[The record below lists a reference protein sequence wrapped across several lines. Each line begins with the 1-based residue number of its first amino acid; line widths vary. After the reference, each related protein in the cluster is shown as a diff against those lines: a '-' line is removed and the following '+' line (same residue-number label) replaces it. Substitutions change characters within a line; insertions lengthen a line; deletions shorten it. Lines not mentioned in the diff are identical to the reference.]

1 MSRLRNALKSLPSP
15 VQRALQ
21 ERFYPNLLPEG
32 ETAPE
37 WHLQAQDGTW
47 HRQGRH
53 WSVMVFYTE
62 DGGAADTEQLKAFQA
77 HLKDFEKLG
86 VKLFG
91 VNEAEAESHTTFATE
106 AGITFPLLTD
116 RGGSVARQFKSCVQ
130 VPGSPMYIRTVYLVN
145 PERKIRLGNRGTPSV
160 EAIIR
165 SIEALQSASK
175 TGM

>member
-1 MSRLRNALKSLPSP
+1 MSPLRKALKSLPAP
-15 VQRALQ
+15 VKRTLQ
-21 ERFYPNLLPEG
+21 ERLYPALLPEG

-53 WSVMVFYTE
+53 WSVMVFYPQ
-62 DGGAADTEQLKAFQA
+62 DGGDEDKNQLAEFQS
-77 HLKDFEKLG
+77 HVKDFERLG
-86 VKLFG
+86 VKIFG
-91 VNEAEAESHTTFATE
+91 VNAAEAESHDTFAKE
-106 AGITFPLLTD
+106 SGLTFPLLTD

-130 VPGSPMYIRTVYLVN
+130 LPGSPMYIRTVYLVN
-145 PERKIRLGNRGTPSV
+145 PERKIRLGNRGMPSV
-160 EAIIR
+160 AAIIR